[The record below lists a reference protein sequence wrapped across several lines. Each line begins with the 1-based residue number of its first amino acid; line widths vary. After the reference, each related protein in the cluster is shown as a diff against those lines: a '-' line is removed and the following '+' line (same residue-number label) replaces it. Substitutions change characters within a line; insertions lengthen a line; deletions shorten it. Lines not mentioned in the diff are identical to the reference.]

1 MEHSSAVACVQV
13 AGTAIQKITY
23 RDQYVVTFAMIDR
36 LHGRVDGT
44 AGRSFRENRDRFDK
58 GLDYVAL
65 DQPDEIRRLGFS
77 RPQGGTPALVTLLTR
92 RGYLKIVKSLN
103 DDKAWEVFDE
113 MISRYFAVEKQ
124 TAAPSLSVSDLIAN
138 PQHLLA
144 ITQGYALKVEEMR
157 HEMKTMQGDVQALE
171 RIAGADDLFG
181 VRETAKMLHM
191 PERKF
196 VDWLRRNKWA
206 YRQPGTSSLL
216 CYADKDR
223 AGLCRN
229 VGKSYKK
236 GDGTPAVTET
246 LKFTGAGLVK
256 LAKALNVA
264 LDQGDMFREA
274 AE

>member
-23 RDQYVVTFAMIDR
+23 RDQHVVTFAMIDR

-44 AGRSFRENRDRFDK
+44 AGRSFRENRDRFIN
-58 GLDYVAL
+58 GHDYAEL
-65 DQPDEIRRLGFS
+65 TSDEIRRMSSTGVFPE
-77 RPQGGTPALVTLLTR
+77 RTARGILLTR

-113 MISRYFAVEKQ
+113 MISRYFAVATQ
-124 TAAPSLSVSDLIAN
+124 AAAPSLSVSDLIAN

-157 HEMKTMQGDVQALE
+157 HEMTTMQGDVQALE

-264 LDQGDMFREA
+264 FDQGDMFREA

>member
-23 RDQYVVTFAMIDR
+23 RDQHVVTFAMIDR

-44 AGRSFRENRDRFDK
+44 AKRNFDENRVRFLSQEDFVE
-58 GLDYVAL
+58 LSS
-65 DQPDEIRRLGFS
+65 DEIRTDLPTGVFSKFAPRGF
-77 RPQGGTPALVTLLTR
+77 LLTR

-113 MISRYFAVEKQ
+113 MISRYFAVESP
-124 TAAPSLSVSDLIAN
+124 ASVPALNVAHFIAN

-144 ITQGYALKVEEMR
+144 ITQGYALQVEEMHR
-157 HEMKTMQGDVQALE
+157 EISSMQGDVKALE
-171 RIAGADDLFG
+171 RISGTYDLFG
-181 VRETAKMLHM
+181 VRETAKMLQM
-191 PERKF
+191 PERQF

-206 YRQPGTSSLL
+206 YRQPGTSTLL

-229 VGKSYKK
+229 VGKTYKK
-236 GDGTPAVTET
+236 GDGTPAVSET

-256 LAKALNVA
+256 LAKAFNVA
-264 LDQGDMFREA
+264 LDQGDLFKKA
-274 AE
+274 VAQ